1 MVDLL
6 VPVRGDVHRSDL
18 PRAHPPGIRR
28 GRAART
34 GGGICY
40 LVRHFGGSAL
50 NYISTG
56 RGGGLAGADSSNAL
70 FVLLQQ
76 LPIPGI
82 ITVLASVVAIVV
94 VVLFFATSSDSGSL
108 VVDILTNGGDPDP
121 LWQSRL
127 FWAILEGAVAAVL
140 LLVGGLAAL
149 QTASITAGL
158 PFAVVLLFMC
168 YGLLKGLQEERLP
181 ALVPEPATTPEPGSA
196 MSRPGGTAAS
206 QQMTAE

>member
-1 MVDLL
+1 
-6 VPVRGDVHRSDL
+6 
-18 PRAHPPGIRR
+18 
-28 GRAART
+28 
-34 GGGICY
+34 
-40 LVRHFGGSAL
+40 
-50 NYISTG
+50 
-56 RGGGLAGADSSNAL
+56 
-70 FVLLQQ
+70 
-76 LPIPGI
+76 
-82 ITVLASVVAIVV
+82 
-94 VVLFFATSSDSGSL
+94 L

-168 YGLLKGLQEERLP
+168 YGLLKGLQEESLP
-181 ALVPEPATTPEPGSA
+181 VVVPGPTTAPEPGSA

-206 QQMTAE
+206 QQMAAENPQERGRYRS